1 MRALAQAKALA
12 AKIAENG
19 PLAVKRSKQVIKES
33 IDWSQDD
40 MFDKQQAI
48 VNPVF
53 SSEDAI
59 EGAAFAEKRKPAG
72 KAVKATC

>member
-1 MRALAQAKALA
+1 LA

-33 IDWSQDD
+33 IDWSQDE
-40 MFDKQQAI
+40 MFEKQQEI

-59 EGAAFAEKRKPAG
+59 EGATAFAEKRKPNWKG
-72 KAVKATC
+72 R

>member
-1 MRALAQAKALA
+1 
-12 AKIAENG
+12 
-19 PLAVKRSKQVIKES
+19 
-33 IDWSQDD
+33 

-59 EGAAFAEKRKPAG
+59 EGATAFAEKRKPNWKG
-72 KAVKATC
+72 R